1 MVYIYQEVLFNP
13 KEEWKHATYGK
24 WTEIEII
31 LFREMSQTKKDKY
44 HAFSHTWN
52 LNLKK
57 KKSDMSVRWG
67 RLKGNVGSKGKSREL
82 YGDEHDGGTYYTSL
96 K

>member
-1 MVYIYQEVLFNP
+1 
-13 KEEWKHATYGK
+13 
-24 WTEIEII
+24 
-31 LFREMSQTKKDKY
+31 
-44 HAFSHTWN
+44 
-52 LNLKK
+52 
-57 KKSDMSVRWG
+57 MSVRWG